1 MNNVL
6 GLDGKP
12 KQPTGPVYHMRLC
25 LVGSDDI
32 DIKNVQ
38 TFGIAED
45 GFFMVKS
52 HDNTKLPVFMT
63 NPASI
68 QTVEIYKEGDEPVR
82 KVEPIGESFTSKS
95 YNKDHATDISFEN
108 EKQQTLKNN
117 HNQDI

>member
-1 MNNVL
+1 MSNVL

-32 DIKNVQ
+32 DIKNIQ

-63 NPASI
+63 NLSLI
-68 QTVEIYKEGDEPVR
+68 HI
-82 KVEPIGESFTSKS
+82 
-95 YNKDHATDISFEN
+95 
-108 EKQQTLKNN
+108 
-117 HNQDI
+117 